1 MTSVTISRRT
11 AILGA
16 CTEFLL
22 AGLAGGARAQDR
34 NKTLVLLTEDSP
46 STLDIHDLNNNRPTQ
61 YVAWNVYDR
70 LLSYATKT
78 LSDGTLSYDKTK
90 FEPQLAESWTV
101 APDGLSVTFKLR
113 PDATFH
119 DGTPVT
125 AKDVKWS
132 LDRAIAAGGFAA
144 IQMGAGSMTTPE
156 QFVVIDEHTIRIDFP
171 KANKLSLPDLAV
183 PVPVIINSELAK
195 KHATSSD
202 PWAFEWVGRNDA
214 GGGPYKVETWSPGS
228 ELVLTRFDGWKSGPL
243 PAIERSIM
251 RVVPSAGTRRALL
264 ERGDADISFNL
275 PPKDFSELKAQG
287 KLKVIGTPVESDLVY
302 LDMNVTK
309 KPFTDPKVRQ
319 AVAFALPYDQI
330 LKNAFYNRAVPM
342 WGARSSIPQEAA
354 WPVPAPFNQDLD
366 KAKKLLAEAGLA
378 SGFSTTLSYD
388 LSQAT
393 IYEPT
398 AVLIKESLAKIGIDA
413 TLDKVPGANWYANLN
428 KKEMPMLLM
437 GFQAWLAYPE
447 YWFYWN
453 YDGANNSVFNS
464 MVYKNPDVDALIN
477 AARFETDPAK
487 YDAEVKDMIT
497 KVFDDV
503 PRVPLVQTTRD
514 VAMQQNL
521 EGYTYVFHLGLN
533 LRSIYRK

>member
-1 MTSVTISRRT
+1 LATRN
-11 AILGA
+11 GA
-16 CTEFLL
+16 
-22 AGLAGGARAQDR
+22 
-34 NKTLVLLTEDSP
+34 
-46 STLDIHDLNNNRPTQ
+46 NR
-61 YVAWNVYDR
+61 
-70 LLSYATKT
+70 
-78 LSDGTLSYDKTK
+78 LSYDKTK
-90 FEPQLAESWTV
+90 LEPQLAESWTV
-101 APDGLSVTFKLR
+101 APEGLSVTFKLR

-119 DGTPVT
+119 DGTPIT

-144 IQMGAGSMTTPE
+144 IQMGAGSMTNPE
-156 QFVVIDEHTIRIDFP
+156 QFVVIDDHTIRIEFP

-195 KHATSSD
+195 KHATSAD

-214 GGGPYKVETWSPGS
+214 GGGPYKVDTWSPGS
-228 ELVLTRFDGWKSGPL
+228 ELVLTRFDGWKSGPP
-243 PAIERSIM
+243 PAIERAVM

-275 PPKDFSELKAQG
+275 PPKDFSDLKSEG
-287 KLKVIGTPVESDLVY
+287 KLKVVGTPVESDLVY

-309 KPFTDPKVRQ
+309 KPFTDLKVRQ
-319 AVAFALPYDQI
+319 AVALAIPYDQI
-330 LKNAFYNRAVPM
+330 FKNAFYGRAVPM
-342 WGARSSIPQEAA
+342 WGAKSSTPEEAT
-354 WPVPAPFNQDLD
+354 WPVPSPFSQDLD

-378 SGFSTTLSYD
+378 SGFSTTLSFD

-413 TLDKVPGANWYANLN
+413 TIDKVPGANWYANLN

-453 YDGANNSVFNS
+453 YDGVNNSVFNS
-464 MVYKNPDVDALIN
+464 MVYKNSDVDTLIN
-477 AARFETDPAK
+477 AARFEADPTK
-487 YDAEVKDMIT
+487 YANEIKEMIT

-503 PRVPLVQTTRD
+503 PRVPLVDQ
-514 VAMQQNL
+514 
-521 EGYTYVFHLGLN
+521 
-533 LRSIYRK
+533 I